1 MTNFILFII
10 SLVTYGLDNV
20 VYNDQ
25 MTGWVQPLG
34 FFLQAQ
40 RLERERLRL
49 KAEFEAE
56 LQAKKEKEAA
66 QQKMNEELKRAAE
79 DR

>member
-1 MTNFILFII
+1 M
-10 SLVTYGLDNV
+10 VC
-20 VYNDQ
+20 
-25 MTGWVQPLG
+25 PLKYKIG
-34 FFLQAQ
+34 SSTQAQ

-79 DR
+79 ERFDSLLVWDIGALLILVSF